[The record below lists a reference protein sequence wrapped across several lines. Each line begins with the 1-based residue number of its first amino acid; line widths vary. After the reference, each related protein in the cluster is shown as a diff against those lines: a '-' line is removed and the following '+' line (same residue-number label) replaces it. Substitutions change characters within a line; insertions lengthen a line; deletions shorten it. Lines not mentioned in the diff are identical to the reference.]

1 MNREEILEKS
11 KQENQ
16 GKDIADL
23 EVSKS
28 SMQFGW
34 LVAVCLLAV
43 VSVVEALVYDRV
55 NNGIFF
61 AVMAGCSTIFIS
73 KYRKLHKRHELIVS
87 VIYVFATVAFLIA
100 WILQLT
106 K

>member
-1 MNREEILEKS
+1 
-11 KQENQ
+11 
-16 GKDIADL
+16 
-23 EVSKS
+23 
-28 SMQFGW
+28 MQFGW

-43 VSVVEALVYDRV
+43 VAVVEALVYDRV

-61 AVMAGCSTIFIS
+61 AVMTGCAAIFIS
-73 KYRKLHKRHELIVS
+73 KYRKLHKRHELIIS
-87 VIYVFATVAFLIA
+87 IIYSFSAVAFLIA